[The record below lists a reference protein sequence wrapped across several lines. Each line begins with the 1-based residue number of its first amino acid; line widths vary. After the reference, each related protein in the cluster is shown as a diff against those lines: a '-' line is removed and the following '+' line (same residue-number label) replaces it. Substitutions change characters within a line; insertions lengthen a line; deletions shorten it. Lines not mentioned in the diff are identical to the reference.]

1 MILDDT
7 VGFGIFAILKS
18 VPRTANGCTSWLSRW
33 LDGFVVISTE
43 TWHRL
48 VPPLVQM

>member
-18 VPRTANGCTSWLSRW
+18 VPRTENERTSWLSRW

-43 TWHRL
+43 TWQCL
-48 VPPLVQM
+48 ILPLVQM